1 VFTVFKSGC
10 IWSRNGLFGRGMF
23 MGISRRTLMASML
36 GWGLVPA
43 HDALALTGE
52 PFPVFAT
59 DAQEIPFKYRRRSV
73 DYPTNEPP
81 GTLIVNTGERF
92 LYYVLGNGQATRF
105 GVGVGKAGRSWYG
118 EAEIGRK
125 EKWPVWVPTPE
136 HLAEFPQMAK
146 YIHGMPGGRDNP
158 MGARALY
165 LYQGEVDTVI
175 RIHGA
180 VKPSLIGKKTTAG
193 CISLL
198 NIDIIHL
205 YDQVELGAKVVILPP
220 EA

>member
-1 VFTVFKSGC
+1 
-10 IWSRNGLFGRGMF
+10 
-23 MGISRRTLMASML
+23 MGISRRALVASML
-36 GWGLVPA
+36 GCGLVSGRE
-43 HDALALTGE
+43 ALALAGE
-52 PFPVFAT
+52 PFPVFES
-59 DAQEIPFKYRRRSV
+59 DAKEIPFKFRRRTV
-73 DYPTNEPP
+73 DYKTREPA
-81 GTLIVNTGERF
+81 GTVVVDTGDRF
-92 LYYVLGNGQATRF
+92 LYHVQGNGQAVRY

-118 EAEIGRK
+118 EAEIKRK

-136 HLAEFPQMAK
+136 HLAEFPDMAK

-180 VKPSLIGKKTTAG
+180 VKPTLIGKKTTAG
-193 CISLL
+193 CISLI
-198 NIDIIHL
+198 NIDVIHL
-205 YDQVELGAKVVILPP
+205 YDRVELGTRVVILPP

>member
-1 VFTVFKSGC
+1 
-10 IWSRNGLFGRGMF
+10 
-23 MGISRRTLMASML
+23 MGISRRAVVASML
-36 GWGLVPA
+36 GWGVVSGR
-43 HDALALTGE
+43 DALALTGE
-52 PFPVFAT
+52 LIPVFES
-59 DAQEIPFKYRRRSV
+59 DAEQIPYKYRRRTV
-73 DYPTNEPP
+73 NYPTKEPV
-81 GTLIVNTGERF
+81 GTVIVNTGERF
-92 LYYVLGNGQATRF
+92 LYHVLGNGQATRY
-105 GVGVGKAGRSWYG
+105 GVGVGKAGRTWYG
-118 EAEIGRK
+118 EAEIERK

-198 NIDIIHL
+198 TIDIIHL
-205 YDQVELGAKVVILPP
+205 YDRVELGTRAVILPP
-220 EA
+220 KT

>member
-1 VFTVFKSGC
+1 
-10 IWSRNGLFGRGMF
+10 
-23 MGISRRTLMASML
+23 MGISRRAVVASML
-36 GWGLVPA
+36 GWGVVSGR
-43 HDALALTGE
+43 DALALTGE
-52 PFPVFAT
+52 LIPVFES
-59 DAQEIPFKYRRRSV
+59 DAEQIPYKYRRRTV
-73 DYPTNEPP
+73 NYPTKEPV
-81 GTLIVNTGERF
+81 GTVIVNTGERF
-92 LYYVLGNGQATRF
+92 LYHVLGNGQATRY
-105 GVGVGKAGRSWYG
+105 GVGVGKAGRTWYG

-125 EKWPVWVPTPE
+125 EKWPVWV
-136 HLAEFPQMAK
+136 PQMAK

-205 YDQVELGAKVVILPP
+205 YDRVELGTRAVILPP
-220 EA
+220 KT